1 MKQEKKKII
10 VLSVALLCLGIVL
23 FLTSGRSPTE
33 LTSAEIKR
41 NEPGKGSKNLEL
53 GATIEDVHIDGIDV
67 RVEEREYTIEECE
80 ALFDE
85 CRDKIIKAVLSTNA
99 DLSKVADDLDFVKEI
114 KGYPFYF
121 EYETDSPD
129 KIGSEGTITYDK
141 PFQAIVRVTGTYGE
155 FSKFYTVKI
164 NVMPSKAVRERVYK
178 RRLLQKIG
186 EQGQADKAV
195 LLPGEIDGE
204 AVKYT
209 TAGANREPAFLLL
222 GTVAAAA
229 VFLGATRDEKVKK
242 KEYKKAVL
250 REYPTVLRKISLYLS
265 SGMNLRNIWQAVYEE
280 GVKKKGKDH
289 PFYKEMGVSVNEL
302 SSGISEGLV
311 YTRFGERINEPELIR
326 FTALLSQNLKKG
338 SSRLKELLNE
348 EVSKAFMDKKQRAIK
363 EGEEAGTKML
373 LPMMLLLI
381 DVMIIIIIPAF
392 RGI

>member
-1 MKQEKKKII
+1 MKQEKKKTI
-10 VLSVALLCLGIVL
+10 VLSVALFCLGIVL

-41 NEPGKGSKNLEL
+41 NEPGKGFKSMEL
-53 GATIEDVHIDGIDV
+53 SATIEDVYIDGIDV
-67 RVEEREYTIEECE
+67 RVAEREYTAEECE
-80 ALFDE
+80 ALFTECKDE
-85 CRDKIIKAVLSTNA
+85 LIKAILSENV
-99 DLSKVADDLDFVKEI
+99 DLSKVTEDLNFVKAI
-114 KGYPFYF
+114 KGYPFSY
-121 EYETDSPD
+121 EYETDASD
-129 KIGSEGTITYDK
+129 KINADGQITDDK
-141 PFQAIVRVTGTYGE
+141 PFSAIVKVIGTYGDYRNS
-155 FSKFYTVKI
+155 FAVKI
-164 NVMPSKAVRERVYK
+164 NVSPSRLIKERVYRK
-178 RRLLQKIG
+178 RLLQSIG
-186 EQGQADKAV
+186 ENGQAETAV